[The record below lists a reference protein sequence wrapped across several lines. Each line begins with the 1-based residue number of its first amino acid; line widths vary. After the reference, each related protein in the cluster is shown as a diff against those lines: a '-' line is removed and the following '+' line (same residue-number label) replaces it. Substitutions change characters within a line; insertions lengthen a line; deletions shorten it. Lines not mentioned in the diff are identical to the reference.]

1 MNTKI
6 SQHFVTRYHTLDDA
20 ALLGL
25 FFSGVVLTGESLNF
39 GWPSWSRASS
49 AKD

>member
-1 MNTKI
+1 MNTRI
-6 SQHFVTRYHTLDDA
+6 SQRFVTRYRGA
-20 ALLGL
+20 VGFA
-25 FFSGVVLTGESLNF
+25 FSGVFLTGESLKF